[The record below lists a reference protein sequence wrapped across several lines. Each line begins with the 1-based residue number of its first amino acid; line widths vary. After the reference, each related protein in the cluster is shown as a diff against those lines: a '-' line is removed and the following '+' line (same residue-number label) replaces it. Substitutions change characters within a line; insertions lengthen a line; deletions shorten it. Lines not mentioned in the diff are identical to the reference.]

1 MDRIAL
7 AKRLESLSE
16 VFANHTPFYRDLRAM
31 SYVLNKLADDKFNG
45 ILAQDIMPDI
55 PENPVDDENVESC
68 MLGKGPENGM
78 VGAPPSAEPKV
89 LVIKKEEEVPMA
101 VMANEKNDGM
111 FWNKEASQEI
121 VDNLLRD
128 VVGMNKTI
136 CCDTGRKLD
145 KDQVPDG
152 SHAGI
157 PEKPQSLKPEQT
169 PDIADSLDSD
179 MVKKSKGAV
188 KKEAGDAKGP
198 GVPDKDGKGP
208 FGKSDKCPFNKDKKE
223 DGKEEK
229 GKGKGPKGKAKGK
242 KEAGDIKEE
251 LAEKAEQKA
260 EEEEDKAQNMSEKAE
275 KILGEANKKKEKAEK
290 AEEQAEKKEESTEK
304 KEVEAVNNEPVTS
317 VVEGIEL
324 MASMDE
330 YELDANEAA
339 ELSKLF
345 E

>member
-7 AKRLESLSE
+7 AKRLESFSE
-16 VFANHTPFYRDLRAM
+16 VFANHTPFYRDLKAM
-31 SYVLNKLADDKFNG
+31 SYVLNKMADDKFNG

-55 PENPVDDENVESC
+55 PENPVADENIESC
-68 MLGKGPENGM
+68 MLGKGPGNAI
-78 VGAPPSAEPKV
+78 VGTPPSAEPKV
-89 LVIKKEEEVPMA
+89 IVIKKEEEVPMSA
-101 VMANEKNDGM
+101 EAGEKNNGM

-157 PEKPQSLKPEQT
+157 PEKPNTLKPEQT

-223 DGKEEK
+223 DDKEEK

-242 KEAGDIKEE
+242 KEAGDIQEE

-260 EEEEDKAQNMSEKAE
+260 EEKEDKAQKMSEKAE
-275 KILGEANKKKEKAEK
+275 DILEKSNEMKDEAEQ
-290 AEEQAEKKEESTEK
+290 AEEKAEKKEEKVEDK
-304 KEVEAVNNEPVTS
+304 EAVSSEPTSS

-330 YELDANEAA
+330 YELDANEAE